1 MEEKS
6 RSRLRLLWIKRLI
19 VITACIFMIP
29 IIVGTIIEK
38 STMNRV
44 LFHNVDGLPFRKRNE
59 TKTIKLEEKIAYV
72 ADKSVTFVALKLQTG
87 YMFSLYEARVSSYSE
102 LKKIDYLQINDANLN
117 KDAITV
123 SPYLFMDKRDPSK
136 GFFAWKGTILVD
148 GKGYE
153 FWLDE
158 ESEKIVRVELLI
170 GNAVNNV
177 FEGEK
182 QKLRESWKKY
192 MKDFM

>member
-44 LFHNVDGLPFRKRNE
+44 LFHDVDGLPFRKRNE

-192 MKDFM
+192 IKDFM

>member
-1 MEEKS
+1 MKEKKKKKQ
-6 RSRLRLLWIKRLI
+6 RFLWIRRIIIL
-19 VITACIFMIP
+19 TACIFMLP
-29 IIVGTIIEK
+29 IIVGVILENNT
-38 STMNRV
+38 TNRV
-44 LFHNVDGLPFRKRNE
+44 LVHKAEGLPFQKRNE
-59 TKTIKLEEKIAYV
+59 TKTVRLEEKVAYV

-87 YMFSLYEARVSSYSE
+87 YLFSLYEARVSSYSE
-102 LKKIDYLQINDANLN
+102 LKKIEYLKINETNLS
-117 KDAITV
+117 KDAITM

-148 GKGYE
+148 GRGYE

-158 ESEKIVRVELLI
+158 ESEKIVRIEMII

-192 MKDFM
+192 IKDFI

>member
-192 MKDFM
+192 IKDFM

>member
-1 MEEKS
+1 MKDNS
-6 RSRLRLLWIKRLI
+6 RKKQRFLWIRRIIIL
-19 VITACIFMIP
+19 TACIFMLP
-29 IIVGTIIEK
+29 IIVGVILENNT
-38 STMNRV
+38 TNRV
-44 LFHNVDGLPFRKRNE
+44 LVHKVEGLPFQKRNE
-59 TKTIKLEEKIAYV
+59 TKTVRLEEKVAYV

-87 YMFSLYEARVSSYSE
+87 YLFSLYEARVSSYSE
-102 LKKIDYLQINDANLN
+102 LKKIEYLKINETNLS
-117 KDAITV
+117 KDAITM

-148 GKGYE
+148 GRGYE

-158 ESEKIVRVELLI
+158 ESEKIVRIEMII

-192 MKDFM
+192 IIDFI

>member
-19 VITACIFMIP
+19 IITACIFMIP

>member
-1 MEEKS
+1 
-6 RSRLRLLWIKRLI
+6 
-19 VITACIFMIP
+19 MIP